1 MSVKLISPMEVQRQ
15 LQDNPNVVL
24 LDCREVDEHQLVHIE
39 NCRLLPMSELVD
51 RVGEIQDCTD
61 RPVIVYC
68 HHGVRSQR
76 VANWLTGNGF
86 ADVASM
92 TGGIDLWS
100 VEVQPE
106 LPRY

>member
-1 MSVKLISPMEVQRQ
+1 L
-15 LQDNPNVVL
+15 
-24 LDCREVDEHQLVHIE
+24 
-39 NCRLLPMSELVD
+39 
-51 RVGEIQDCTD
+51 
-61 RPVIVYC
+61 IVYC